1 MRQLALPYV
10 SHIEKDLAIS
20 LNNQLRN
27 CFRVTVRLLSQLSPE
42 ASVEREM
49 LSAISLHIY
58 RYRKYLVLTLVIS
71 LIAIPIADV
80 LVIQRDRNRNEMY
93 GEAFWLYGFG
103 VYTMNDTSLA
113 KDMAD
118 LGYPYDDGL
127 HVLPSYLSGVSY
139 EYPVFGLI
147 FFAIAT
153 WLFPG
158 AGGLQPLWLN
168 FLLVLVFN
176 LNLVLLAILL
186 KDKLQTKNWAR
197 MFFAGYFVYGLIMS
211 AGGGK
216 LEPLVDCLLLMS
228 LVLWQEKQ
236 HGKAM
241 FTLGL
246 SVQTKVYSVVV
257 FPVLFLANPAS
268 SIWFIASMFV
278 SVIPSFFGAS
288 FESLIAHFLNTSN
301 YSIYVVNPMFP
312 GLTWETPNLAAD
324 PVTYGWWLPAAIPV
338 IIYALFMLLTIRLYL
353 PAKKDLEGKS
363 IRLKLLELKP
373 FYLYLLPGIL
383 FIFRWVMPWYLYW
396 LSAVVLLF
404 DDDEQATGYMKELAV
419 VGFLYAYGLVCNW
432 PYFGSNPGPL
442 IDFVGHFPLGEGTVL
457 GVILIAILAGITYV
471 AWKREFDRRDRKI
484 ELIREAEARGE
495 LII

>member
-1 MRQLALPYV
+1 MFKKPNL
-10 SHIEKDLAIS
+10 
-20 LNNQLRN
+20 
-27 CFRVTVRLLSQLSPE
+27 VTARLLSAGSPE

-58 RYRKYLVLTLVIS
+58 RYRKYLVLTLAIS

-80 LVIQRDRNRNEMY
+80 LVTQRDRNRNEMY
-93 GEAFWLYGFG
+93 GEAFWIYGFG
-103 VYTMNDTSLA
+103 VYTMNDTALA
-113 KDMAD
+113 DEMEA
-118 LGYPYDDGL
+118 LGYPYNDGL
-127 HVLPSYLSGVSY
+127 HVLPDYLGGIAY

-147 FFAIAT
+147 FFAVAT

-186 KDKLQTKNWAR
+186 KDKIQTKFWAR
-197 MFFAGYFVYGLIMS
+197 MFFSGYFMYGLIMS

-246 SVQTKVYSVVV
+246 SVQTKIYSAVA
-257 FPVLFLANPAS
+257 FPVLFLANPLS
-268 SIWFIASMFV
+268 SVWFFGSMFV

-288 FESLIAHFLNTSN
+288 FESLISHFLNTSS
-301 YSIYVVNPMFP
+301 YSTYIVNPMFP
-312 GLTWETPNLAAD
+312 GLTWGTPDLAPGPPD
-324 PVTYGWWLPAAIPV
+324 FYWWPPAAIPLFL
-338 IIYALFMLLTIRLYL
+338 YAFFILMTFRQYL
-353 PAKKDLEGKS
+353 PAKKDFEGKS

-383 FIFRWVMPWYLYW
+383 FVFRWVMPWYLYW
-396 LSAVVLLF
+396 LAIVVVLF
-404 DDDEQATGYMKELAV
+404 DKDEHAIGYMKQLTV
-419 VGFLYAYGLVCNW
+419 VGFLYLIGLFCNW
-432 PYFGSNPGPL
+432 HYFILYPL
-442 IDFVGHFPLGEGTVL
+442 PDFIGNFPLGEGTFIGL
-457 GVILIAILAGITYV
+457 ILIVILAGITYA
-471 AWKREFDRRDRKI
+471 AWKWEFDRRDRKSVYI
-484 ELIREAEARGE
+484 QETEARGE

>member
-1 MRQLALPYV
+1 
-10 SHIEKDLAIS
+10 
-20 LNNQLRN
+20 
-27 CFRVTVRLLSQLSPE
+27 
-42 ASVEREM
+42 M

-58 RYRKYLVLTLVIS
+58 RYRKYLVLTLAIS

-93 GEAFWLYGFG
+93 GEAFWKYGFG
-103 VYTMNDTSLA
+103 VYTLNDTDLA
-113 KDMAD
+113 QQLEDEFGFPYND
-118 LGYPYDDGL
+118 GY
-127 HVLPSYLSGVSY
+127 HVLPEYLGGIAY

-158 AGGLQPLWLN
+158 QGGMQPLWIN
-168 FLLVLVFN
+168 FLLALVFN
-176 LNLVLLAILL
+176 LNLVMLAILL
-186 KDKLQTKNWAR
+186 KDKLQAKYWAR
-197 MFFAGYFVYGLIMS
+197 MFFAGYFVYGLVMS
-211 AGGGK
+211 SGGGK

-246 SVQTKVYSVVV
+246 SVQTKIYSAVV
-257 FPVLFLANPAS
+257 FPVLFLANPFS

-288 FESLIAHFLNTSN
+288 FESLLSHFLNTSS
-301 YSIYVVNPMFP
+301 YSVYIVNPMFP
-312 GLTWETPNLAAD
+312 GLTWGTPNFSTD
-324 PVTYGWWLPAAIPV
+324 PITYYWWPPAAIP
-338 IIYALFMLLTIRLYL
+338 IFLYAFFILLTIRPYL
-353 PAKKDLEGKS
+353 PTRKDLEGKS

-383 FIFRWVMPWYLYW
+383 FAFRWIMPWYLYW
-396 LSAVVLLF
+396 LAPVVVLF
-404 DDDEQATGYMKELAV
+404 DKDEHAVGYMKELTV
-419 VGFLYAYGLVCNW
+419 VGLLYLIGLFCNW
-432 PYFGSNPGPL
+432 HYFITYPL
-442 IDFVGHFPLGEGTVL
+442 PDFIEHFPQGESTIL
-457 GVILIAILAGITYV
+457 GVALIAILAGITYV
-471 AWKREFDRRDRKI
+471 AWKWEFDRRDRKNA
-484 ELIREAEARGE
+484 LIQEAEARGE

>member
-1 MRQLALPYV
+1 VIDTADA
-10 SHIEKDLAIS
+10 H
-20 LNNQLRN
+20 RN
-27 CFRVTVRLLSQLSPE
+27 WFRDCNLVTARLLSLLSPE
-42 ASVEREM
+42 ASVDREM

-71 LIAIPIADV
+71 LIAIPLADI

-103 VYTMNDTSLA
+103 VYTMNDTDLA
-113 KDMAD
+113 EAMGD
-118 LGYPYDDGL
+118 LGYPYNDDR
-127 HVLPSYLSGVSY
+127 HVLPSYLGGIAY
-139 EYPVFGLI
+139 EYPAFGLI

-186 KDKLQTKNWAR
+186 KDKLQTKFWAR
-197 MFFAGYFVYGLIMS
+197 MFFGGYFVYGLIMS

-246 SVQTKVYSVVV
+246 SVQTKVYSVVA
-257 FPVLFLANPAS
+257 FPVLFLANPVS
-268 SIWFIASMFV
+268 SIWFFASMFI

-288 FESLIAHFLNTSN
+288 FESLIAHFLNTSS

-312 GLTWETPNLAAD
+312 GLTWETPNLTAD
-324 PVTYGWWLPAAIPV
+324 PVTYGWWFPAAIPI
-338 IIYALFMLLTIRLYL
+338 IIYALFMVLTIRQYL
-353 PAKKDLEGKS
+353 PTKKDFEGKS

-396 LSAVVLLF
+396 LAALVILF
-404 DDDEQATGYMKELAV
+404 DNDEHAAGYMKELTV
-419 VGFLYAYGLVCNW
+419 VGFLYTFGLVCNW
-432 PYFGSNPGPL
+432 PYFSSNPGPL
-442 IDFVGHFPLGEGTVL
+442 IDFVGHFPLGEGTIF
-457 GVILIAILAGITYV
+457 GVSLIVILAGLTYV
-471 AWKREFDRRDRKI
+471 AWKWEFDRRDRKN
-484 ELIREAEARGE
+484 ELIQEAEARGE